1 MWMNYPSR
9 TIHAP
14 MTTVLLIDDDAK
26 LTEPISY
33 ELEQLGF
40 RVVIASDG
48 RIGLGLAMVEKPDAI
63 LLDIM
68 LPGIDGWQVCQEIR
82 RFSQVPI
89 IMLTALGNQVD
100 RVRGLELGA
109 DDYLTKPFS
118 FQELVARLRAMLR
131 RVHWD
136 RNGEVDTEFRIGDV
150 RIDNAAHRV
159 YKGGAEL
166 VLRQKEYDLLL
177 LLMQNNGKVVSRET
191 LFNEIWGT
199 DWLGDTRTLDVH
211 VRWLRQK
218 VELDASK
225 PIYIQTVRGTGYR
238 FATNEEVQT

>member
-1 MWMNYPSR
+1 
-9 TIHAP
+9 
-14 MTTVLLIDDDAK
+14 MTTVLLIDDDTK
-26 LTEPISY
+26 LTEPIGY

-40 RVVIASDG
+40 RVVIAGDG
-48 RIGLGLAMVEKPDAI
+48 RTGLGLAMVEKPDAI

-89 IMLTALGNQVD
+89 IMLTALGTQVD
-100 RVRGLELGA
+100 RIRGLELGA

-131 RVHWD
+131 RVLWD
-136 RNGEVDTEFRIGDV
+136 RNGDTDTEVRIGDI
-150 RIDNAAHRV
+150 RFDTAAHRV
-159 YKGGAEL
+159 FKGGAEL

-177 LLMQNNGKVVSRET
+177 LLMQNNGKAVTRET

-218 VELDASK
+218 VELDPSK
-225 PIYIQTVRGTGYR
+225 PLYIQTVRGTGYR
-238 FATNEEVQT
+238 FATNEETLR